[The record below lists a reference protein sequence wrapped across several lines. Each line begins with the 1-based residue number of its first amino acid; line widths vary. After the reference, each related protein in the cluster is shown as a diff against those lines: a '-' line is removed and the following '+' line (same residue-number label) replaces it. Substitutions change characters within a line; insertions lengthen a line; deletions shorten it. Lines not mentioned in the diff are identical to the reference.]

1 MESSRGYHWF
11 FDGAS
16 ARLLGRVVGV
26 VAAAVLVPT
35 MAQAAPPQVEV
46 VTAAVKPKPVTSAA
60 DAVSAAVSARRR
72 VPGLRLKN
80 CGMSSR
86 RRG

>member
-60 DAVSAAVSARRR
+60 DAVSAAAST
-72 VPGLRLKN
+72 
-80 CGMSSR
+80 
-86 RRG
+86 